1 MMRISVFGSGY
12 VGLVTAAGLAD
23 MGHRILCVDI
33 DEPRVARLCAGEVPF
48 FEPGL
53 ADLVHRNLR
62 GERLRFATALD
73 DEFTSADAHFVAVGT
88 PPMAD
93 GRADTSAVF
102 AVGRTLAKRVA
113 KGGVVAVKSTV
124 PVGTCDA
131 LQKLLDELCPHR
143 MRVASNPEFLKEGAA
158 VDDFFR
164 PHRVV
169 IGVDE
174 RETGDEMRE
183 MYRPLQL
190 SSDRVIVMSRR
201 SSELTKYAA
210 NSMLATRISFMN
222 ELARLCDT
230 IGADIHSVRAGIG
243 SDERIG
249 RSFLYAGP
257 GYGGSCFPKDVSAL
271 IHLGRDAGVS
281 LGVVEAVAKANEAQ
295 RLYVWDKIRSL
306 FADGV
311 KGKTVAVWGLAF
323 KPMTDDVRDA
333 PAGTI
338 VQKLLEAG
346 AKVRAHDPE
355 AAENFAAAY
364 APASDAMSYHINEYE
379 ALDGADALVLM
390 TEWRHFRN
398 PDFREMKRR
407 MRGNGI
413 VDARSIWT
421 MFGLGKAG
429 FVYRT
434 IGSPAANS

>member
-1 MMRISVFGSGY
+1 
-12 VGLVTAAGLAD
+12 
-23 MGHRILCVDI
+23 
-33 DEPRVARLCAGEVPF
+33 
-48 FEPGL
+48 
-53 ADLVHRNLR
+53 
-62 GERLRFATALD
+62 
-73 DEFTSADAHFVAVGT
+73 
-88 PPMAD
+88 
-93 GRADTSAVF
+93 
-102 AVGRTLAKRVA
+102 
-113 KGGVVAVKSTV
+113 
-124 PVGTCDA
+124 
-131 LQKLLDELCPHR
+131 
-143 MRVASNPEFLKEGAA
+143 
-158 VDDFFR
+158 
-164 PHRVV
+164 
-169 IGVDE
+169 
-174 RETGDEMRE
+174 MRE

-190 SSDRVIVMSRR
+190 SSERVIVMSRR

-271 IHLGRDAGVS
+271 IHLGRDAGVA

-338 VQKLLEAG
+338 VAKLLEAG

-364 APASDAMSYHINEYE
+364 APASDAMSYHI
-379 ALDGADALVLM
+379 DALVLM

-434 IGSPAANS
+434 IGSPTANS

>member
-1 MMRISVFGSGY
+1 MMRISIFGSGY

-23 MGHRILCVDI
+23 MGHRILCIDI
-33 DEPRVARLCAGEVPF
+33 DAPRVKRLLDGEVPF

-53 ADLVHRNLR
+53 SDLVRRNIR
-62 GERLRFATALD
+62 GERLRFATELD
-73 DEFTSADAHFVAVGT
+73 DEFAGADAHFVAVGT
-88 PPMAD
+88 PPKAD

-102 AVGRTLAKRVA
+102 AVGQTLAKRVT
-113 KGGVVAVKSTV
+113 KPGIVAVKSTV
-124 PVGTCDA
+124 PVGTGDA
-131 LQKLLDELCPHR
+131 LQALLDKECKHA

-158 VDDFFR
+158 VSEFFG
-164 PHRVV
+164 PDRVI
-169 IGVDE
+169 IGVEDE
-174 RETGDEMRE
+174 DTGEAMRE

-190 SSDRVIVMSRR
+190 SRSRVIVMNRR

-222 ELARLCDT
+222 ELSRLCDV

-243 SDERIG
+243 SDQRIG

-271 IHLGRDAGVS
+271 IHLGLDHDVT
-281 LGVVEAVAKANEAQ
+281 LGVVDAVSKANDAQ
-295 RLYVWDKIRSL
+295 RMYLWDKIRAL
-306 FADGV
+306 FPAGMKD
-311 KGKTVAVWGLAF
+311 KTIAVWGLAF

-355 AAENFAAAY
+355 AADNFAKAY
-364 APASDAMSYHINEYE
+364 APASDRMSYHTNEYE

-398 PDFREMKRR
+398 PDFREVKDR

-421 MFGLGKAG
+421 MFGLRDEG
-429 FVYRT
+429 FAYRT
-434 IGSPAANS
+434 IGSPLS

>member
-1 MMRISVFGSGY
+1 MRISVFGSGY
-12 VGLVTAAGLAD
+12 VGLVTSAGLSD

-33 DEPRVARLCAGEVPF
+33 DEPRVKRLRDGEVPF

-53 ADLVHRNLR
+53 SDLVRRNIR
-62 GERLRFATALD
+62 GERLRFATELD
-73 DEFTSADAHFVAVGT
+73 EEFEGADAHFVAVGT
-88 PPMAD
+88 PPLED

-102 AVGRTLAKRVA
+102 AVGRTLAKRA
-113 KGGVVAVKSTV
+113 TKGGIVAVKSTV

-131 LQKLLDELCPHR
+131 LQELLDKECPHR

-164 PHRVV
+164 PHRVI
-169 IGVDE
+169 IGVQDDL
-174 RETGDEMRE
+174 TGEEMRE
-183 MYRPLQL
+183 LYRPLQL
-190 SSDRVIVMSRR
+190 SSSRVIVMNRR

-222 ELARLCDT
+222 ELSRLCDV

-271 IHLGRDAGVS
+271 IHLGRDNDVT
-281 LGVVEAVAKANEAQ
+281 LGVVEAVAHANVTQ

-306 FADGV
+306 FADGL

-338 VQKLLEAG
+338 VKMLLEAG

-355 AAENFAAAY
+355 AAENFAASY
-364 APASDAMSYHINEYE
+364 APASDSMSYHTNEYD
-379 ALDGADALVLM
+379 AVDGADALVLM

-398 PDFREMKRR
+398 PDFKEIKER
-407 MRGNGI
+407 MRGNGV

-421 MFGLGKAG
+421 MFGLSDEG
-429 FVYRT
+429 FEYRT
-434 IGSPAANS
+434 IGSPAS